1 MLLKWKILLLTQILG
16 VPFCLIA
23 VFSGCSPSENSHIDN
38 TNKPHYTT
46 PNIVLILVDDLGKEW
61 ISCYGAQDIT
71 TPNIDALAKTGLKF
85 NAAYCMPQC
94 TPSRVTLLTGQY
106 PFRHGWVNHWDVPR
120 WGGGAHFDESM
131 NPSLGIEMRKL
142 GYRTCIA
149 GKWQI
154 DDFRVEPKA
163 LINNGFE
170 DFCMWTGY
178 ETGIPPSGERYWDPY
193 LFTKD
198 GSKTYTGQFGP
209 DVFRLYIENFI
220 RENRHEPFF
229 VYYPMVLTHTPL
241 IATPDNPEASIT
253 DLEKHKA
260 MVRYTDKIVGQLLA
274 TLDELNLR
282 NNTMVILTTDNGT
295 TRAIS
300 GNRNGVEVKGAKSMT
315 SEAGVCI
322 PFMVSWPGSPI
333 RPGETDALVDFTDLF
348 PTLIE
353 AAGGNYN
360 STKYKIDGQS
370 FYPLLTT
377 SENYQPRKW
386 IMSMGGGNHAR
397 LTNNGVENQYIFR
410 DRVIRNQRYKLYVNS
425 EKEPGSLYDL
435 IRDPGEMD
443 DIIDSLKLWKDRE
456 EIEDLLQAVTTF
468 PDQDS
473 EPRYQPNPPQSWDV
487 EITAESQKW
496 KL

>member
-1 MLLKWKILLLTQILG
+1 M
-16 VPFCLIA
+16 
-23 VFSGCSPSENSHIDN
+23 PSETSDPDNSINSH
-38 TNKPHYTT
+38 HAT
-46 PNIVLILVDDLGKEW
+46 PNIVLILIDDLGKEW
-61 ISCYGAQDIT
+61 ISCYGAQDIV
-71 TPNIDALAKTGLKF
+71 TPNIDALAEEGLKF

-120 WGGGAHFDESM
+120 WGGGAHFDESI
-131 NPSLGIEMRKL
+131 NPSLGIEMKKL

-163 LINNGFE
+163 LLNNGFE

-178 ETGIPPSGERYWDPY
+178 ETGVPSSGERYWDPY

-198 GSKTYTGQFGP
+198 GSRTYTGQFGP
-209 DVFRLYIENFI
+209 DVFRSFIDKFI
-220 RENRHEPFF
+220 RENRNHPFF

-241 IATPDNPEASIT
+241 ITTPDDLETLAT

-274 TLDELNLR
+274 TLDELSLR
-282 NNTMVILTTDNGT
+282 NNTMVILTTDNGS
-295 TRAIS
+295 TRAIT

-322 PFMVSWPGSPI
+322 PFIVSWPGSLAK
-333 RPGETDALVDFTDLF
+333 PGETEALIDFTDLF

-353 AAGGNYN
+353 AAGGDYK
-360 STKYKIDGQS
+360 SSKYKIDGQS
-370 FYPLLTT
+370 FYPLLTA
-377 SENYQPRKW
+377 SENYKPRKW
-386 IMSMGGGNHAR
+386 IMSMGGGNQAR
-397 LTNNGVENQYIFR
+397 LTNNGVENQYVFR
-410 DRVIRNQRYKLYVNS
+410 DRVIRNQRYKLYIDS
-425 EKEPGSLYDL
+425 QKEAQSLYDL
-435 IRDPGEMD
+435 IRDPEEIN
-443 DIIDSLKLWKDRE
+443 DILDSLDMGNVSN
-456 EIEDLLQAVTTF
+456 EIEDLLQAVTSF
-468 PDQDS
+468 PDRDN